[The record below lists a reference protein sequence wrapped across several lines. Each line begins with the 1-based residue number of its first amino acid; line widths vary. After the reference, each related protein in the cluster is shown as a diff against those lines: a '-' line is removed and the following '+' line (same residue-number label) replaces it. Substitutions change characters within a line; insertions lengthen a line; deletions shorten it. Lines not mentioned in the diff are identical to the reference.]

1 MAPVDSTGVSI
12 AAALK
17 WHCKHCNQK
26 HTNKVSI
33 SLSIYLKIKKYS
45 IYLHINFVF
54 ILYYFLSIYQSYYL
68 CIYVSIYLC
77 IYLSI
82 YLSITLSIYLSIY
95 LSRMIVVTMNI
106 TIFHRLSFTI
116 QKQVIRDMNR

>member
-33 SLSIYLKIKKYS
+33 SLSIYLKKYS

-54 ILYYFLSIYQSYYL
+54 VLYYFLSIYKSYYL
-68 CIYVSIYLC
+68 CIYLC
-77 IYLSI
+77 SYLSI
-82 YLSITLSIYLSIY
+82 YLSLYLSIYLSIY

-116 QKQVIRDMNR
+116 QKQVYRDMNRHIDS